1 MTDSMQNGGI
11 AVNAAAPLLEVSSL
25 RIAFKSRDRIREVVY
40 GVDFSISANETLALV
55 GESGS
60 GKTVSAQSILR
71 LLPSASA
78 SYPGGKILFRG
89 RDILSAGEDELRS
102 LRGREIGM
110 VFQEPMSSLNPLHT
124 VEQQIGET
132 LFLHRGLSR
141 SQARP
146 VTLQWL
152 DRVGLAEP
160 EKKLRSYP
168 HQLSGGERQR
178 VMIAMALANEPA
190 LLIADEPTTALDV
203 TVQAQ
208 ILDLLLQ
215 LQRELGMAMLF
226 ITHNLEIVSRVADRV
241 AVMQDGLIVETG
253 PVEKVFTSPE
263 HPYTKR
269 LLSADPEAV
278 GREGSPAVGDSAQSV
293 GGAQSVGDAEIPA
306 GTQSVGNP
314 APLAGAQSHGA
325 AETPDGAKSVG
336 DSAQSV
342 GTQTH
347 SGTQTPAGAK
357 SVGGGAALAGESSGV
372 PVLEGRGI
380 KVWFPVQKGFL
391 RRSAEWIKA
400 VDGVDAVLYPGETL
414 GIAGESGSGK
424 TTLGKALLKLTA
436 SSGEIRLG
444 GIRIDELEGAPLR
457 LLRRRMQIIFQDPFG
472 SLNPRMTVADI
483 IAEGLEA
490 HGMKNRTERD
500 ALVCETLREVGL
512 DPEIRFRYP
521 HEYSGGQRQRIA
533 IARALVLKPEVLV
546 LDEPTSSLDRTV
558 QFQVIA
564 LLRDIQ
570 RKHGLSY
577 IFISHDLKVLR
588 ALSHRLMIMKAGRV
602 VEQGLSSEVFANPKD
617 AYTRNLISTAFG
629 LS

>member
-25 RIAFKSRDRIREVVY
+25 RIAFKSRDRIREVVH

-269 LLSADPEAV
+269 LLSADPEAA
-278 GREGSPAVGDSAQSV
+278 GREGSPAVGDSAQ
-293 GGAQSVGDAEIPA
+293 
-306 GTQSVGNP
+306 
-314 APLAGAQSHGA
+314 
-325 AETPDGAKSVG
+325 
-336 DSAQSV
+336 
-342 GTQTH
+342 
-347 SGTQTPAGAK
+347 

-490 HGMKNRTERD
+490 HGMKDRTERD